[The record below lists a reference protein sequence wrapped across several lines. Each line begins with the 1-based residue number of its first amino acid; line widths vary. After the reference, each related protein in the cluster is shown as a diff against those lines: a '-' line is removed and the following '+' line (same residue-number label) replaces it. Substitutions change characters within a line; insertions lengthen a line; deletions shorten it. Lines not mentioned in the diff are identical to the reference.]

1 MLRRAAAAA
10 MSASARRVES
20 TRLFALSRARSTDA
34 PKDGNADTEQ
44 KRAQA
49 EAEAARK
56 VRAGSSPLF
65 YWTEVDVS
73 NADRHIPRWQNALF
87 VGVVAVTFAWFGNKM
102 YASESERRRR
112 AEDARS
118 EMERRARAAVRSVS
132 IETEGGMRNVRFAD
146 EEDAFE
152 GLTPAEIEALVESER
167 SARALDDNI

>member
-1 MLRRAAAAA
+1 M
-10 MSASARRVES
+10 ES
-20 TRLFALSRARSTDA
+20 TRPFTLSRARSTDA
-34 PKDGNADTEQ
+34 PKDGNADADAEQ

-73 NADRHIPRWQNALF
+73 NEDRHIPRWQNALF

-102 YASESERRRR
+102 YASEFERQRR

-118 EMERRARAAVRSVS
+118 EMERRARAAVRSAS
-132 IETEGGMRNVRFAD
+132 SETEGGMRDVRFAD

-167 SARALDDNI
+167 SASARDDDV

>member
-1 MLRRAAAAA
+1 

-20 TRLFALSRARSTDA
+20 TRPFALSRARSTDA

-118 EMERRARAAVRSVS
+118 EMERRARAAVRSAAS
-132 IETEGGMRNVRFAD
+132 ETEGGMRNVRFAD

>member
-20 TRLFALSRARSTDA
+20 TRPFALSRARSTDA

-118 EMERRARAAVRSVS
+118 EMERRARAAVRSAAS
-132 IETEGGMRNVRFAD
+132 ETEGGMRNVRFAD